1 MSNFLNNLK
10 LWAQEHPMETILITI
25 AAATAIAKII
35 DASGHAVGSAAYAR
49 QINAKLR

>member
-1 MSNFLNNLK
+1 MNRFLKNLQE
-10 LWAQEHPMETILITI
+10 WVQEHPVETILITI
-25 AAATAIAKII
+25 AAATAIANII